1 MYGSQPVDGSP
12 YLFAV
17 FHVLPRRL
25 VPRHPP
31 YALCSLI
38 VLSFSLHKLPILDF
52 FAKDSYI
59 LIMTQRKL
67 FILIHITLLLSF
79 DICNILCSCQCAM
92 YLERL
97 LKRIPIGYCLSTNAP
112 LFYTIHPLKSTTF
125 KKFFAFSP
133 HFTPFYPPF
142 PFAPV

>member
-1 MYGSQPVDGSP
+1 MRINAIEFPHSDMYGSQPVDGSP

-38 VLSFSLHKLPILDF
+38 VLSFSLHKLPIFRL

-79 DICNILCSCQCAM
+79 DICNILCSCQCAI
-92 YLERL
+92 YLEFA
-97 LKRIPIGYCLSTNAP
+97 LKCIPFGYCLTTNAP
-112 LFYTIHPLKSTTF
+112 LFYTIHKIMSTTF
-125 KKFFAFSP
+125 
-133 HFTPFYPPF
+133 
-142 PFAPV
+142 